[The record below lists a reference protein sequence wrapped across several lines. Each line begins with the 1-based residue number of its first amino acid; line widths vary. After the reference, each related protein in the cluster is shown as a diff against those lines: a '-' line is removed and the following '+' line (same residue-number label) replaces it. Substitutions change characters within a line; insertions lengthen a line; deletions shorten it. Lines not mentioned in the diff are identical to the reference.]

1 MSVKLS
7 VAALR
12 TYDALKD
19 RPGARPRHSDARDP
33 AVVAAVRSRLSELI
47 GEYRLGA
54 HSGQQGGTYVFWS
67 EISAR
72 ISEGAFDDLLSQL

>member
-19 RPGARPRHSDARDP
+19 RPGARLRRSDARD
-33 AVVAAVRSRLSELI
+33 AAVIAAVSTRLSELVS
-47 GEYRLGA
+47 EYKLGI
-54 HSGQQGGTYVFWS
+54 HEGVGGSYVFWS
-67 EISAR
+67 EVNAR
-72 ISEGAFDDLLSQL
+72 IQEGAFDDLLGRL

>member
-19 RPGARPRHSDARDP
+19 RPGARPRRSDARDVE
-33 AVVAAVRSRLSELI
+33 VVAAVSTRLSELVS
-47 GEYRLGA
+47 EYKLGI
-54 HSGQQGGTYVFWS
+54 HEGVGGSYVFWS
-67 EISAR
+67 EVNAR
-72 ISEGAFDDLLSQL
+72 IQEGAFDDLLGRL

>member
-19 RPGARPRHSDARDP
+19 RPGARPRRSDARDP
-33 AVVAAVRSRLSELI
+33 DVIAAVSARLSELVS
-47 GEYRLGA
+47 EYKLGVHA
-54 HSGQQGGTYVFWS
+54 GVGGNYVFWS
-67 EISAR
+67 EVNAR
-72 ISEGAFDDLLSQL
+72 IQEGAFDDLLGRL

>member
-19 RPGARPRHSDARDP
+19 RPGARPRRSDARD
-33 AVVAAVRSRLSELI
+33 AAVIAAVSARLSELVS
-47 GEYRLGA
+47 EYKLGI
-54 HSGQQGGTYVFWS
+54 HEGVGGSYVFWS
-67 EISAR
+67 EVNAR
-72 ISEGAFDDLLSQL
+72 IQEGAFDDLLGRL